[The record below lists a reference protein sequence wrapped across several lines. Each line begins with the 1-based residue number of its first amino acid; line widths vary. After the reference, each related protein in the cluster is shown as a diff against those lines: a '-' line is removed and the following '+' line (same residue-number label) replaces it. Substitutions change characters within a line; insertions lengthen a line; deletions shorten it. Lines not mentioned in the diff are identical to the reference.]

1 MLGCS
6 AFSRGARLV
15 AHVLLRVLRAG
26 GASRHRND
34 DKMVLF
40 DPS

>member
-6 AFSRGARLV
+6 ALFREVRLV